1 MVLAKLLKI
10 SSPKGKNILKLYLR
24 DDGGAELTLSV
35 SEAVYR
41 RTGCP
46 LTGDEIDEDTLATYV
61 DEDEQRR
68 ADARALRLL
77 EYADNNERMIK
88 LKLMKSGF
96 SPRVA
101 EESAKR
107 MVMLGYINET
117 RQLEILVEH
126 EANRAL
132 RGPRRIL
139 QKLLAKGYS
148 HADIKQTISKL
159 CERGEIDFK
168 KNSELLLEKHGAH
181 FDSEEAKLL
190 LYKNGY

>member
-1 MVLAKLLKI
+1 
-10 SSPKGKNILKLYLR
+10 
-24 DDGGAELTLSV
+24 
-35 SEAVYR
+35 
-41 RTGCP
+41 
-46 LTGDEIDEDTLATYV
+46 
-61 DEDEQRR
+61 
-68 ADARALRLL
+68 
-77 EYADNNERMIK
+77 MIK

-148 HADIKQTISKL
+148 HTDIKQTISKL

-181 FDSEEAKLL
+181 YGSEEAKLL